1 MKLEINDHRK
11 TKIKHTI
18 LASLQLLQTFNYV
31 IDNVLLIGAK
41 ILCSSALDIMLY
53 MFLKNRSNIRY
64 L

>member
-18 LASLQLLQTFNYV
+18 LASLLQTFNYV